1 GSTVYPALAA
11 ASMLLNHGV
20 CAEVIDG
27 RFVKPIDDEIVA
39 SSAGKTGKVITVEEN
54 VLAGG
59 FGSGVV
65 EILADRRL
73 TGIKYMRLGIND
85 RFLEHG
91 SQEQLRQ
98 ILGIDARGIYESAL
112 LLLEDKKR
120 EEATSDRSYKAEIGK
135 II

>member
-1 GSTVYPALAA
+1 
-11 ASMLLNHGV
+11 M
-20 CAEVIDG
+20 
-27 RFVKPIDDEIVA
+27 
-39 SSAGKTGKVITVEEN
+39 EEN

-65 EILADRRL
+65 EVLADKGL

-91 SQEQLRQ
+91 SQAQLRQ